1 MKTLEKPQPP
11 KRVVVVE
18 DINFRVLATA
28 NAMHRACPVAIGFLL
43 GYIIGVLK

>member
-18 DINFRVLATA
+18 DINFRVLA